1 MAVYRV
7 YRRLWEVGKR
17 LPLPISER
25 TSGKRKRE
33 KRDADDVDDEEG
45 EQEADFP
52 GGGRKGVS
60 SGLSTIVKKKGGSN
74 KSKAKTSWWTELG
87 NGSKGSIKLTAG

>member
-1 MAVYRV
+1 M

-17 LPLPISER
+17 LPLPITER

-33 KRDADDVDDEEG
+33 RRDAVDAEDEEDG
-45 EQEADFP
+45 QEEEQEGYP

-60 SGLSTIVKKKGGSN
+60 SGLSTVVKKTGGSN
-74 KSKAKTSWWTELG
+74 KAKAKTSWWTELG
-87 NGSKGSIKLTAG
+87 NGSKGSVKLKMG